1 MAFADNGVGTEERFS
16 FGLRRTTLSSTFLSS
31 VASTTRRLAARVALL
46 DVQEPAR
53 TVLAECFRKFG
64 IETVTMEDRFLE
76 RVVSEKVDGCVVRL
90 GPDAVKVM
98 EAARTSAANNRIVLY
113 GFGGTAQDSIKYSR
127 FGVNAVFTEPL
138 ERQTALK
145 LVKATHSL
153 VLHEFRRYVRVPVA
167 TEVAVTTS
175 EGRRFAAMSQDISSG
190 GISLK
195 GEIVAPGTALEVS
208 FALLTLPRIWVRGS
222 VTWAK
227 KDEQEIGIKFDTQ
240 DERRTKI
247 KEWIDAYLGA
257 S

>member
-1 MAFADNGVGTEERFS
+1 M
-16 FGLRRTTLSSTFLSS
+16 
-31 VASTTRRLAARVALL
+31 AARVALL

-64 IETVTMEDRFLE
+64 IETIMMEDRFTE
-76 RVVSEKVDGCVVRL
+76 RVVSQKVDGCVVRL

-98 EAARTSAANNRIVLY
+98 EAARTSAANSRIVLY

-175 EGRRFAAMSQDISSG
+175 EGRRFASMSQDISSG
-190 GISLK
+190 GLSLR
-195 GEIVAPGTALEVS
+195 GEIVAPGTAIEVS

-222 VTWAK
+222 VTWARK
-227 KDEQEIGIKFDTQ
+227 EDQEIGVKFDIQ

-247 KEWIDAYLGA
+247 KEWIDSYLGA
-257 S
+257 G

>member
-1 MAFADNGVGTEERFS
+1 M
-16 FGLRRTTLSSTFLSS
+16 
-31 VASTTRRLAARVALL
+31 

-64 IETVTMEDRFLE
+64 IETVTMENRFME

-90 GPDAVKVM
+90 GSDAESIM
-98 EAARTSAANNRIVLY
+98 EAARTSAANSRIVLY

-138 ERQTALK
+138 ERQAALK

-175 EGRRFAAMSQDISSG
+175 EGKRFAAMSQDISSG
-190 GISLK
+190 GLSLK
-195 GEIVAPGTALEVS
+195 GELVAAGTAIEVS

-227 KDEQEIGIKFDTQ
+227 KEDQEIGVKFDPQ
-240 DERRTKI
+240 DERRVKI

-257 S
+257 GQ